1 MISDSYMSFS
11 TQYSI
16 STRTTKPSIGKVS
29 PKNNTPT
36 SDSFS
41 VAKTQQT
48 ESTNSKGRVYRT
60 KQFSHQ
66 KVEYVRKQDKNTL
79 QAI

>member
-1 MISDSYMSFS
+1 MISDSYISFS

-16 STRTTKPSIGKVS
+16 STRTTKPSMSNVS
-29 PKNNTPT
+29 PK
-36 SDSFS
+36 SSGSSYS
-41 VAKTQQT
+41 VAKTHQT
-48 ESTNSKGRVYRT
+48 ESTKSNSRVYRT

-79 QAI
+79 QNI

>member
-1 MISDSYMSFS
+1 MINDNYISFS

-16 STRTTKPSIGKVS
+16 STRITKPSIGKVG
-29 PKNNTPT
+29 PKSNNSTNG
-36 SDSFS
+36 SFS

-48 ESTNSKGRVYRT
+48 ESISSKSRVYRT

>member
-16 STRTTKPSIGKVS
+16 STRTTKPSMSKVS
-29 PKNNTPT
+29 PKSNTPT
-36 SDSFS
+36 SGSFVVTKS
-41 VAKTQQT
+41 HQT
-48 ESTNSKGRVYRT
+48 ESIKSSSRVYRT

-66 KVEYVRKQDKNTL
+66 KVEYVRKQNKNTL
-79 QAI
+79 